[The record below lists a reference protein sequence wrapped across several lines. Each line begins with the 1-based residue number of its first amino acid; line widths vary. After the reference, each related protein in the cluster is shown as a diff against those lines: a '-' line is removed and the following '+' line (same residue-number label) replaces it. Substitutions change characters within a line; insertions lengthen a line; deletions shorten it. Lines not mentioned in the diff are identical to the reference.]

1 MLVPSTFK
9 YNDKKLL
16 QLYDIN
22 RFALIYQLIKPFA
35 KKITT
40 QTSLPSV
47 GNTKITPKDKES
59 SQDGSGTG

>member
-1 MLVPSTFK
+1 MLVTLGFEC
-9 YNDKKLL
+9 NDKILL

-40 QTSLPSV
+40 QTSIPSV

-59 SQDGSGTG
+59 SQDESGTG